1 MSMDLIHTMTSTPPA
16 NPNDEPNKAHDQPVD
31 LSVYTPTG
39 GLLAGLIRLARPHQW
54 TKGIFVLIGPL
65 FAIADGKLTDM
76 PKSQLVMAVGLTF
89 LGFCLAASGCYVFN
103 DLADIERDK
112 AHPRKKRRPLACGQV
127 PVGFA
132 KVFGIILL
140 MVSLFSVMGVPSEL
154 RIWVLGLIILYII
167 NVTMYSSWL
176 KHIVIVDVLSLSSG
190 FVIRVLGGCAAVGI
204 APSTWLLNA
213 TLFLSMFLAF
223 GKRLGERRHMGSE
236 EAATAARD
244 VQQHYSDQMLRMFVV
259 VTGVAT
265 LLTYTGY
272 VRSQELIYMFTF
284 ATRQGSL
291 DGEGFG
297 MNLLWITVAPAT
309 LALLRTITLLM
320 RGRYDD
326 PTELALKDN
335 MVRVAGLVFVISTVL
350 VILIQTNPA

>member
-1 MSMDLIHTMTSTPPA
+1 MPPETLP
-16 NPNDEPNKAHDQPVD
+16 NPASQDDPPV
-31 LSVYTPTG
+31 G
-39 GLLAGLIRLARPHQW
+39 GLVAGLIRLARPHQW

-65 FAIADGKLTDM
+65 FAIADGKLGDM
-76 PKSQLVMAVGLTF
+76 PRSELALAVGLTF

-103 DLADIERDK
+103 DLADVQRDQ

-127 PVGFA
+127 PIGVA
-132 KVFGIILL
+132 KVFGVMLL
-140 MVSLFSVMGVPSEL
+140 LVSLGMVLGVPAGL
-154 RIWVLGLIILYII
+154 RFWVLGLIILYII
-167 NVTMYSSWL
+167 NVMLYSAGL

-190 FVIRVLGGCAAVGI
+190 FVIRVLGGCAAVGVT
-204 APSTWLLNA
+204 PSTWLLNA

-223 GKRLGERRHMGSE
+223 GKRLGERRHMGSD

-272 VRSQELIYMFTF
+272 VQSQEIDYLYTF
-284 ATRQGSL
+284 AIRPGSV

-326 PTELALKDN
+326 PTELALRDN
-335 MVRVAGLVFVISTVL
+335 MVRLTGLIFVATTVI
-350 VILIQTNPA
+350 VIWIHMNPA

>member
-1 MSMDLIHTMTSTPPA
+1 MPA
-16 NPNDEPNKAHDQPVD
+16 QSAPSDAPEHPAPQ
-31 LSVYTPTG
+31 TG
-39 GLLAGLIRLARPHQW
+39 GLVRGLIRLARPHQW
-54 TKGIFVLIGPL
+54 TKGVFVLLGPL

-76 PKSQLVMAVGLTF
+76 PRTELAMATGLTF

-103 DLADIERDK
+103 DLADVERDR
-112 AHPRKKRRPLACGQV
+112 AHPRKKNRPLASGVV
-127 PVGFA
+127 PVGIA
-132 KVFGIILL
+132 KVFGIALL
-140 MVSLFSVMGVPSEL
+140 VISLACSLGVPAEL
-154 RIWVLGLIILYII
+154 RVWVIGLIILYIA
-167 NVTMYSSWL
+167 NVMCYSAGL
-176 KHIVIVDVLSLSSG
+176 KHIVIIDVLSLSSG
-190 FVIRVLGGCAAVGI
+190 FVLRVLGGCAAVGI
-204 APSTWLLNA
+204 TPSTWLLNA

-236 EAATAARD
+236 EAAMAARD

-265 LLTYTGY
+265 LLTYISY
-272 VRSQELIYMFTF
+272 VRSQEVEYLYIF

-291 DGEGFG
+291 NGEGFG

-326 PTELALKDN
+326 PTELALHDN
-335 MVRVAGLVFVISTVL
+335 MVRVAGLVFMASMVFVL
-350 VILIQTNPA
+350 WFHMIPA

>member
-1 MSMDLIHTMTSTPPA
+1 MSSESPHPEPATTDQPTSGSLIH
-16 NPNDEPNKAHDQPVD
+16 
-31 LSVYTPTG
+31 
-39 GLLAGLIRLARPHQW
+39 GLIRLARPHQW

-65 FAIADGKLTDM
+65 FAIADGKLQDM
-76 PKSQLVMAVGLTF
+76 PRDELALATGLTF

-103 DLADIERDK
+103 DLADVERDR
-112 AHPRKKRRPLACGQV
+112 AHPRKKNRPLASGQV
-127 PVGFA
+127 PISIA
-132 KVFGIILL
+132 KVFGVGLL
-140 MVSLFSVMGVPSEL
+140 TLSLICVFGVPSEL
-154 RIWVLGLIILYII
+154 RIWVLGLIILYIV
-167 NVTMYSSWL
+167 NVMLYSAGL

-190 FVIRVLGGCAAVGI
+190 FVLRVLGGCAAVGI
-204 APSTWLLNA
+204 SPSTWLLNA

-223 GKRLGERRHMGSE
+223 GKRLGERRHMGSDE
-236 EAATAARD
+236 DAMAVRD

-272 VRSQELIYMFTF
+272 VQSQELNYMYLF
-284 ATRQGSL
+284 ATRPNGL
-291 DGEGFG
+291 VDGGFG

-326 PTELALKDN
+326 PTELALRDN
-335 MVRVAGLVFVISTVL
+335 MVRLAGLIFVATTVS
-350 VILIQTNPA
+350 VILIHTNTA

>member
-1 MSMDLIHTMTSTPPA
+1 MTSSDKE
-16 NPNDEPNKAHDQPVD
+16 NPDLTPVD
-31 LSVYTPTG
+31 SNG
-39 GLLAGLIRLARPHQW
+39 SLLAGLIRLARPHQW

-65 FAIADGKLTDM
+65 FAIADGKLQDM
-76 PKSQLVMAVGLTF
+76 PRPELALATGLTF

-103 DLADIERDK
+103 DIADVERDR

-127 PVGFA
+127 PIRIA
-132 KVFGIILL
+132 KVFGVLLLIL
-140 MVSLFSVMGVPSEL
+140 SLGCVLGVPSEL

-167 NVTMYSSWL
+167 NVMLYSSGL
-176 KHIVIVDVLSLSSG
+176 KHIVIVDVLILSSG
-190 FVIRVLGGCAAVGI
+190 FVIRVLGGCAAVGV

-223 GKRLGERRHMGSE
+223 GKRLGERRHMGSD

-244 VQQHYSDQMLRMFVV
+244 VQQHYTDQMLRMFVV

-272 VRSQELIYMFTF
+272 VQSQEAEYMFTF
-284 ATRQGSL
+284 ATRLTSL
-291 DGEGFG
+291 DNPVHEGFG
-297 MNLLWITVAPAT
+297 MNLLWVTVAPAT

-326 PTELALKDN
+326 PTDLALKDN
-335 MVRVAGLVFVISTVL
+335 MVRLAGLMFVASTVI
-350 VILIQTNPA
+350 VIWIHTNPA

>member
-1 MSMDLIHTMTSTPPA
+1 MSTTPTTTPPS
-16 NPNDEPNKAHDQPVD
+16 NNEPDTDSP
-31 LSVYTPTG
+31 SG
-39 GLLAGLIRLARPHQW
+39 GLVSGMIRLARPHQW

-65 FAIADGKLTDM
+65 FAIADGKLQDM
-76 PKSQLVMAVGLTF
+76 DRTELAMAVGLTF

-103 DLADIERDK
+103 DLADVERDR

-127 PVGFA
+127 PVGMA
-132 KVFGIILL
+132 KVFGICLL
-140 MVSLFSVMGVPSEL
+140 FVSLFSVMGVPAEL
-154 RIWVLGLIILYII
+154 RFWVLGLIVLYII
-167 NVTMYSSWL
+167 NVMAYSSGL

-190 FVIRVLGGCAAVGI
+190 FVLRVLGGCAAVGV

-223 GKRLGERRHMGSE
+223 GKRLGERRHLGSE
-236 EAATAARD
+236 EDATAVRD

-265 LLTYTGY
+265 LLTYTSY
-272 VRSQELIYMFTF
+272 VRSQEAQYMYTF

-291 DGEGFG
+291 DGGFG

-320 RGRYDD
+320 RGRFDD

-335 MVRVAGLVFVISTVL
+335 MVRLTGLVFVASTVI
-350 VILIQTNPA
+350 VIWIQTNPA